1 MPATATS
8 NNSSKSSGAPR
19 ETPEDSVKNG
29 SVRWVD
35 LMPQKFDNKDQE
47 EQGSQ
52 GIPVFPGWLSKAYV
66 HKPKKLN
73 WNSKSAHDIS
83 WQTFKK
89 ITCAS
94 VDRFRLDIKKATKR
108 CLRWG
113 HSEVTVVYVLE
124 CRNKNIKQ

>member
-1 MPATATS
+1 MFFSHGLFHFFPTKKGAAHPSSTTPTPSTHQRQEARPSSFLNSSNRRPMPATATS

-83 WQTFKK
+83 
-89 ITCAS
+89 
-94 VDRFRLDIKKATKR
+94 
-108 CLRWG
+108 
-113 HSEVTVVYVLE
+113 
-124 CRNKNIKQ
+124 